1 MYIFPV
7 TCEMKEL
14 IVMLGSHCASK
25 LEPTLS
31 GGGPN
36 GSNVLGICF
45 TALKIFLQPEIG
57 WALSKIETV
66 AFEVSMRISYQIH

>member
-36 GSNVLGICF
+36 GSNVLGMCF
-45 TALKIFLQPEIG
+45 TASKIFFF
-57 WALSKIETV
+57 A
-66 AFEVSMRISYQIH
+66 

>member
-31 GGGPN
+31 DGGLKGC
-36 GSNVLGICF
+36 NVLGIYVVQH
-45 TALKIFLQPEIG
+45 LRNLG
-57 WALSKIETV
+57 
-66 AFEVSMRISYQIH
+66 Y

>member
-31 GGGPN
+31 GGGPY

-45 TALKIFLQPEIG
+45 TALKFFFSLKLVGLCLKLKQ
-57 WALSKIETV
+57 
-66 AFEVSMRISYQIH
+66 

>member
-45 TALKIFLQPEIG
+45 TALKIF
-57 WALSKIETV
+57 S
-66 AFEVSMRISYQIH
+66 